1 MTIRIHKRIDA
12 ETAEH
17 LPELRPL
24 IGKDVELIVRER
36 SEADALQTASDEFW
50 NPPTLDELSRRQG
63 VAAPVS
69 AEDLY
74 GSFSADD
81 FDGFEEFLDEQRK
94 RWRSRDGE
102 AE

>member
-36 SEADALQTASDEFW
+36 DDALRAASDEFW
-50 NPPTLDELSRRQG
+50 NPPSLEELARRQG
-63 VAAPVS
+63 VTPAS
-69 AEDLY
+69 AENLY
-74 GSFSADD
+74 GSFTAED
-81 FDGFEEFLDEQRK
+81 FEGFDEFLDEQRK
-94 RWRSRDGE
+94 RWRRQDGE
-102 AE
+102 PE